1 MKTVSVKDISKLEK
15 DGWRVNPADKN
26 AITGQI
32 ATVKAAAAIAVSLE
46 NIRTSIEK
54 VEFPETDNGT
64 IETLLNNNYALL
76 SQLVTTLQRPV
87 AWKFDVKRNKQ
98 GFIDEVLVDGR

>member
-15 DGWRVNPADKN
+15 DGWKVKPSDKN

-46 NIRTSIEK
+46 NIRTTIEK
-54 VEFPETDNGT
+54 TEFPETDNSV
-64 IETLLNNNYALL
+64 IENLLNNHYSLL
-76 SQLVTTLQRPV
+76 SQLITTLQRPETYT
-87 AWKFDVKRNKQ
+87 FDVKRNKQ
-98 GFIDEVLVDGR
+98 GFIDKVVVNG

>member
-15 DGWRVNPADKN
+15 EGWKINPADKN

-46 NIRTSIEK
+46 NIRTTIEK
-54 VEFPETDNGT
+54 VEFPQADNSV
-64 IETLLNNNYALL
+64 IEQMLENHYSMLV
-76 SQLVTTLQRPV
+76 QLITTLQRPAEYV
-87 AWKFDVKRNKQ
+87 FDVKRNKN
-98 GFIDEVLVDGR
+98 GFIDKVVVNG

>member
-1 MKTVSVKDISKLEK
+1 MKSVSVKDIDKLEK
-15 DGWRVNPADKN
+15 DGWKVNPADKN

-46 NIRTSIEK
+46 SIRNEIGK
-54 VEFPETDNGT
+54 VEFPQADNSV
-64 IETLLNNNYALL
+64 IEKLLDNNYSIL
-76 SQLVTTLQRPV
+76 SQLVATLQRPV